1 MDFLA
6 SYVKNF
12 LEVLV
17 TYKQFPSF
25 LRYFT
30 FFPTIL
36 IQEILEVNVT
46 TIVHLA
52 IVALLMLWCVLN
64 KINM

>member
-1 MDFLA
+1 MDFKVN
-6 SYVKNF
+6 YIKKF
-12 LEVLV
+12 FEVLV
-17 TYKQFPSF
+17 THKQFPSF
-25 LRYFT
+25 LRYCYIFL
-30 FFPTIL
+30 TIL
-36 IQEILEVNVT
+36 LHKLLEVNVS